1 MKSLCPLFCFIFLF
15 SCSSVEKNPYVSIK
29 EESDF
34 LETNKD
40 PSREIAYLKN
50 ISKFEEGNFQFVTK
64 QIKEVVKK
72 YSRMKQQLVQI
83 ENKLDRLLAQQ
94 ILRKDS
100 QKKFQSRKEQ
110 GDTLFTEEDEQE
122 ETLVSED
129 SSLLQEE
136 ITDDM
141 DMFQDEEI
149 ESNPIKRNK
158 SPQNQKEPLSKTV
171 ENEAEKSII
180 IPDENKG
187 PIKVSLKT
195 IDDYIS
201 LMQDILSNKFRISNK
216 TKQALLK
223 KLRRKFKS
231 FKGSNE
237 QPASLIEAKTLFE
250 QESYESAI
258 SEFQKYRDNNPKGKH
273 YPEATFYIGQ
283 SFKNLQMPSEAE
295 IFFKEIVKSYPKS
308 LWASRA
314 KKSLEE

>member
-1 MKSLCPLFCFIFLF
+1 MKSLSPFFCFIFLF
-15 SCSSVEKNPYVSIK
+15 SCSSVEKSPYVSIK

-50 ISKFEEGNFQFVTK
+50 ISKFEEGDFQFVTK

-83 ENKLDRLLAQQ
+83 ENKLDRILTQQ

-100 QKKFQSRKEQ
+100 QKRIQAKK
-110 GDTLFTEEDEQE
+110 EEDRQE
-122 ETLVSED
+122 ETFVSED
-129 SSLLQEE
+129 SSLFQEE
-136 ITDDM
+136 LTDDM

-149 ESNPIKRNK
+149 ESEKIRGNK
-158 SPQNQKEPLSKTV
+158 FPQNQKETLSKMAV
-171 ENEAEKSII
+171 NDHKKSIT

-187 PIKVSLKT
+187 AVKVPLKT

-201 LMQDILSNKFRISNK
+201 LMQDILSDKFSISNS

-223 KLRRKFKS
+223 KLRSKFKS
-231 FKGSNE
+231 LKWSNE
-237 QPASLIEAKTLFE
+237 QKQASLIEAKNLFE
-250 QESYESAI
+250 KESYESAI

-283 SFKNLQMPSEAE
+283 SFKNLKMPSEAE
-295 IFFKEIVKSYPKS
+295 VFF
-308 LWASRA
+308 
-314 KKSLEE
+314 